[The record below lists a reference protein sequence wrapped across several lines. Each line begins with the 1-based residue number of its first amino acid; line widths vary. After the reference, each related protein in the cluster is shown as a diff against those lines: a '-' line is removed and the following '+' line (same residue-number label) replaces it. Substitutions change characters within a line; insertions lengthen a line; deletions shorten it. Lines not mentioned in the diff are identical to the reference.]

1 MHFFAHMRKK
11 TQGASANKGLNM
23 TSKSNAVYL
32 AMFVTSTACSQAFA
46 ADEQK
51 KESEIE
57 TLTIEQHRS
66 NLIGTAVSASQG
78 EVNASEIA
86 IRPMLRSGEILEW
99 VPGMVVTQHSGTGK
113 ANQYFLRGF
122 NLDHGTDFATFID
135 DMPVNMRTHG
145 HGQGYTDLNFII
157 PETIERIAYNKGA
170 YYTENG
176 DFSGAGGAN
185 LITQSQTK
193 QGTADITLGQ
203 NNYQRLAAVDSVDTG
218 SGNLLWGLELNRY
231 DGPWSDINEDLNKL
245 NVLLKYS
252 GKIAGGDFSISGM
265 AYDNSWNSADQ
276 IPQRAVEQG
285 LIDELG
291 SLDTTVGGESSRYS
305 INTQWQNEH
314 LKLSFYAINY
324 DLDLWSNFTYFLD
337 DETQGDQFEQV
348 DDRLIYGGEASYQFN
363 SPLGGNTAQHKF
375 GVQWRVD
382 DIAEVGLYRTNE
394 RARLGAIRSD
404 AVDEQS
410 IGLYWQSQIQLSD
423 RLRTQVGL
431 RYDTFNFDVNSLI
444 DTNYYGIDISDN
456 RGKKD
461 DDISSLKASLI
472 YTLNDEWESYV
483 SIGQGFHSNDARGT
497 IAQVDPLD
505 GADIEPVDPLV
516 SSLGY
521 ELGLRGYISDQLNT
535 SLALWVLKL
544 DSELL
549 FVGDAG
555 NTEASRES
563 QRQGIELTAYYR
575 INPNLTT
582 DLEYAYTDAEF
593 TDDAMEGNHIPG
605 AINNVL
611 QAGLSAQF
619 DNGLFGSFRLRYF
632 GERPLIEDASVKSDP
647 STVANLRVGYTFDDL
662 TFKLDVL
669 NLFDSKDHDIDYFYP
684 SRLANDPS
692 GAEIDDIHYHIL
704 EPRTVRVSM
713 SLAF

>member
-1 MHFFAHMRKK
+1 MYSNSLLLCFSV
-11 TQGASANKGLNM
+11 TLLSASI
-23 TSKSNAVYL
+23 SC
-32 AMFVTSTACSQAFA
+32 AMA

-51 KESEIE
+51 NESQIE
-57 TLTIEQHRS
+57 VLTIEQQRN

-78 EVNASEIA
+78 EVNAAEIA

-135 DMPVNMRTHG
+135 GMPVNMRTHG

-176 DFSGAGGAN
+176 DFSGAGSAN
-185 LITQSQTK
+185 LITQSITK
-193 QGTADITLGQ
+193 QGIAELTLGQ
-203 NNYQRLAAVDSVDTG
+203 DNYQRIAAVKSVEAG
-218 SGNLLWGLELNRY
+218 AGNLLVGLELNRY
-231 DGPWSDINEDLNKL
+231 DGPWSDIDEDLDKL
-245 NVLLKYS
+245 NLLIKYS
-252 GKIAGGDFSISGM
+252 NKVAGGNFSISAM

-276 IPQRAVEQG
+276 IPRRAVDQG

-305 INTQWQNEH
+305 INTQWHNAN

-337 DETQGDQFEQV
+337 DQTQGDQFEQV
-348 DDRLIYGGEASYQFN
+348 DERLIYGGEASYQFN
-363 SPLGGNTAQHKF
+363 SEIAGKGVQHKF
-375 GVQWRVD
+375 GLQWRVD
-382 DIAEVGLYRTNE
+382 DIDEVGLYRTNA
-394 RARLGAIRSD
+394 RNRLGAIRSD
-404 AVDEQS
+404 RVDEQS
-410 IGLYWQSQIQLSD
+410 FGLYWQSQIQLSD
-423 RLRTQVGL
+423 SLRTQIGL
-431 RYDTFNFDVNSLI
+431 RYDKFDFDVNSLI
-444 DTNYYGIDISDN
+444 DTNYYGTDLSNN
-456 RGKKD
+456 RGKED
-461 DDISSLKASLI
+461 DDITSLKASLI
-472 YTLNDEWESYV
+472 YSLSDEWESYV

-497 IAQVDPLD
+497 INQVDPID
-505 GADIEPVDPLV
+505 GANLAPVDPLV
-516 SSLGY
+516 PSLGY
-521 ELGLRGYISDQLNT
+521 ELGFRGYVSDQLNT
-535 SLALWVLKL
+535 SLAFWVLKL

-563 QRQGIELTAYYR
+563 KRQGIELTAYYR
-575 INPNLTT
+575 INPNLTL

-593 TDDAMEGNHIPG
+593 TDNAVEGKHIPG

-619 DNGLFGSFRLRYF
+619 DNGVFGSFRLRYF

-647 STVANLRVGYTFDDL
+647 TTVANLRVGYTVDDL

-669 NLFDSKDHDIDYFYP
+669 NLFDSNDHDIDYYYP
-684 SRLANDPS
+684 SRLVNEAKAD
-692 GAEIDDIHYHIL
+692 GVEDIHYHVL
-704 EPRTVRVSM
+704 EPRTIRVSV
-713 SLAF
+713 SYAF

>member
-1 MHFFAHMRKK
+1 M
-11 TQGASANKGLNM
+11 
-23 TSKSNAVYL
+23 
-32 AMFVTSTACSQAFA
+32 
-46 ADEQK
+46 
-51 KESEIE
+51 
-57 TLTIEQHRS
+57 
-66 NLIGTAVSASQG
+66 
-78 EVNASEIA
+78 
-86 IRPMLRSGEILEW
+86 
-99 VPGMVVTQHSGTGK
+99 
-113 ANQYFLRGF
+113 
-122 NLDHGTDFATFID
+122 
-135 DMPVNMRTHG
+135 
-145 HGQGYTDLNFII
+145 
-157 PETIERIAYNKGA
+157 
-170 YYTENG
+170 
-176 DFSGAGGAN
+176 
-185 LITQSQTK
+185 
-193 QGTADITLGQ
+193 
-203 NNYQRLAAVDSVDTG
+203 
-218 SGNLLWGLELNRY
+218 
-231 DGPWSDINEDLNKL
+231 
-245 NVLLKYS
+245 
-252 GKIAGGDFSISGM
+252 
-265 AYDNSWNSADQ
+265 
-276 IPQRAVEQG
+276 
-285 LIDELG
+285 
-291 SLDTTVGGESSRYS
+291 
-305 INTQWQNEH
+305 
-314 LKLSFYAINY
+314 
-324 DLDLWSNFTYFLD
+324 
-337 DETQGDQFEQV
+337 
-348 DDRLIYGGEASYQFN
+348 
-363 SPLGGNTAQHKF
+363 
-375 GVQWRVD
+375 
-382 DIAEVGLYRTNE
+382 
-394 RARLGAIRSD
+394 
-404 AVDEQS
+404 
-410 IGLYWQSQIQLSD
+410 QLSD

-444 DTNYYGIDISDN
+444 DTNYYGIDISNN

>member
-1 MHFFAHMRKK
+1 MY
-11 TQGASANKGLNM
+11 
-23 TSKSNAVYL
+23 SKSRVLYL
-32 AMFVTSTACSQAFA
+32 AAVISATSTSTTFA
-46 ADEQK
+46 ADPAEQNA
-51 KESEIE
+51 EIE
-57 TLTIEQHRS
+57 TLSIELHRS

-122 NLDHGTDFATFID
+122 NLDHGTDFATLMD
-135 DMPVNMRTHG
+135 GMPVNMRTHG

-170 YYTENG
+170 YYTATG

-185 LITQSQTK
+185 LISQSQRQ
-193 QGTADITLGQ
+193 QGVAEMTLGQ
-203 NNYQRLAAVDSVDTG
+203 DSYQRLAAVDSVDAG
-218 SGNLLWGLELNRY
+218 SGNVLWGLELNRY

-245 NVLLKYS
+245 NLLLKYS
-252 GKIAGGDFSISGM
+252 GRLADGDFSVSGM

-291 SLDTTVGGESSRYS
+291 SLDTTVGGQSSRYS
-305 INTQWQNEH
+305 INTQWHNEH
-314 LKLSFYAINY
+314 LSLSFYAINY

-337 DETQGDQFEQV
+337 DEAQGDQFEQV
-348 DDRLIYGGEASYQFN
+348 DERLIYGGEVSYQFYAQVAG
-363 SPLGGNTAQHKF
+363 LGAQHQF

-382 DIAEVGLYRTNE
+382 DIAEVGLYRTKARE
-394 RARLGAIRSD
+394 RLGAIRSD

-410 IGLYWQSQIQLSD
+410 IGLYWQSQIQLSPA
-423 RLRTQVGL
+423 LRTQLGL
-431 RYDTFNFDVNSLI
+431 RYDKFDFDVNSLI
-444 DTNYYGIDISDN
+444 DTNYYAVDVSNN
-456 RGKKD
+456 RGKQD
-461 DDISSLKASLI
+461 DAISSLKASLI
-472 YTLNDEWESYV
+472 YTLNNQWESYA

-505 GADIEPVDPLV
+505 GSDIEPVDPLV
-516 SSLGY
+516 ASLGY
-521 ELGLRGYISDQLNT
+521 ELGLRGFINEQFNT
-535 SLALWVLKL
+535 SVALWVLKL

-563 QRQGIELTAYYR
+563 HRQGIELTAYYR
-575 INPNLTT
+575 INANITA

-593 TDDAMEGNHIPG
+593 TDDAPEGKHIPG

-619 DNGLFGSFRLRYF
+619 DNGLFGSVRLRYF
-632 GERPLIEDASVKSDP
+632 GERPLIEDASVTSEA
-647 STVANLRVGYTFDDL
+647 STVTNLRVGYSFDEL

-669 NLFDSKDHDIDYFYP
+669 NLFDSNDHDIDYFYP
-684 SRLANDPS
+684 SRLASDPL
-692 GAEIDDIHYHIL
+692 GAEIDDLHYHVL
-704 EPRTVRVSM
+704 EPRTLRVSM

>member
-1 MHFFAHMRKK
+1 MY
-11 TQGASANKGLNM
+11 
-23 TSKSNAVYL
+23 SKSKLLYL
-32 AMFVTSTACSQAFA
+32 AVVISATSTSPAFA
-46 ADEQK
+46 A
-51 KESEIE
+51 ESATQNTEID
-57 TLTIEQHRS
+57 TLTIELHRS

-122 NLDHGTDFATFID
+122 NLDHGTDFATFMD
-135 DMPVNMRTHG
+135 GMPVNMRTHG

-185 LITQSQTK
+185 LISQSQVD
-193 QGTADITLGQ
+193 QGMAEITLGQ
-203 NNYQRLAAVDSVDTG
+203 DNYQRLAAVDSLSAG

-231 DGPWSDINEDLNKL
+231 DGPWSDINEDLNKINL
-245 NVLLKYS
+245 LLKYS
-252 GKIAGGDFSISGM
+252 SQLAGGEFSISGM

-291 SLDTTVGGESSRYS
+291 SLDTTVGGQSSRYS
-305 INTQWQNEH
+305 INTQWHNDN
-314 LKLSFYAINY
+314 LSLSFYAINY

-337 DETQGDQFEQV
+337 DDTQGDQFEQV
-348 DDRLIYGGEASYQFN
+348 DERNIYGGDISYQF
-363 SPLGGNTAQHKF
+363 SGSLGAMAARHKL

-382 DIAEVGLYRTNE
+382 DIAEVGLYRTQ
-394 RARLGAIRSD
+394 AREHLGAIRSD

-410 IGLYWQSQIQLSD
+410 VGLYWQSQIQLSD
-423 RLRTQVGL
+423 TLRTQLGL
-431 RYDTFNFDVNSLI
+431 RYDRFDFDVNSLI
-444 DTNYYGIDISDN
+444 DSNYYAVDLRNN
-456 RGKKD
+456 RGKQD
-461 DDISSLKASLI
+461 DAITSLKASLI
-472 YTLNDEWESYV
+472 YTLSDEWESYV

-497 IAQVDPLD
+497 IAQLDPLD
-505 GADIEPVDPLV
+505 GSNIEPVDPLV
-516 SSLGY
+516 ASLGY
-521 ELGLRGYISDQLNT
+521 ELGLRGYISDQFNT
-535 SLALWVLKL
+535 SMALWVLQL

-575 INPNLTT
+575 INPYLTA

-593 TDDAMEGNHIPG
+593 TDDAPEGKHIPG

-619 DNGLFGSFRLRYF
+619 DNGLFGSLRLRYF
-632 GERPLIEDASVKSDP
+632 GERPLIEDASVKSEP
-647 STVANLRVGYTFDDL
+647 STVANLRVGYRFEDL

-669 NLFDSKDHDIDYFYP
+669 NLFDSNDHDIDYFYP
-684 SRLANDPS
+684 SRLANDPV
-692 GAEIDDIHYHIL
+692 GAEIDDLHYHVL
-704 EPRTVRVSM
+704 EPRTLRVSM

>member
-363 SPLGGNTAQHKF
+363 SQVGGNTAQHKF

>member
-1 MHFFAHMRKK
+1 MY
-11 TQGASANKGLNM
+11 
-23 TSKSNAVYL
+23 SKSKLLYL
-32 AMFVTSTACSQAFA
+32 AVVISATSTSPAFA
-46 ADEQK
+46 A
-51 KESEIE
+51 ESATQNTEID
-57 TLTIEQHRS
+57 TLTIELHRS

-122 NLDHGTDFATFID
+122 NLDHGTDFATFMD
-135 DMPVNMRTHG
+135 GMPVNMRTHG

-185 LITQSQTK
+185 LISQSQVD
-193 QGTADITLGQ
+193 QGMAEITLGQ
-203 NNYQRLAAVDSVDTG
+203 DNYQRLAAVDSLNAG

-231 DGPWSDINEDLNKL
+231 DGPWSDINEDLNKINL
-245 NVLLKYS
+245 LLKYS
-252 GKIAGGDFSISGM
+252 GQLAGGEFSISGM

-291 SLDTTVGGESSRYS
+291 SLDTTVGGQSSRYS
-305 INTQWQNEH
+305 INTQWHNDN
-314 LKLSFYAINY
+314 LSLSFYAINY

-337 DETQGDQFEQV
+337 DDTQGDQFEQV
-348 DDRLIYGGEASYQFN
+348 DERNIYGGDISYQF
-363 SPLGGNTAQHKF
+363 SGSLGAMAARHKL

-382 DIAEVGLYRTNE
+382 DIAEVGLYRTQARE
-394 RARLGAIRSD
+394 RLGAIRSD

-410 IGLYWQSQIQLSD
+410 VGLYWQSQIQLSD
-423 RLRTQVGL
+423 TLRTQLGL
-431 RYDTFNFDVNSLI
+431 RYDRFDFDVNSLI
-444 DTNYYGIDISDN
+444 DSNYYAVDLRNN
-456 RGKKD
+456 RGKQD
-461 DDISSLKASLI
+461 DAITSLKASLI
-472 YTLNDEWESYV
+472 YTLSDEWESYV

-497 IAQVDPLD
+497 IAQLDPLD
-505 GADIEPVDPLV
+505 GSNIEPVDPLV
-516 SSLGY
+516 ASLGY
-521 ELGLRGYISDQLNT
+521 ELGLRGYISDQFNT
-535 SLALWVLKL
+535 SMALWVLQL

-575 INPNLTT
+575 INPYLTA

-593 TDDAMEGNHIPG
+593 TDDAPEGKHIPG

-619 DNGLFGSFRLRYF
+619 DNGLFGSLRLRYF
-632 GERPLIEDASVKSDP
+632 GERPLIEDASVKSEP
-647 STVANLRVGYTFDDL
+647 STVANLRVGYRFDDL

-669 NLFDSKDHDIDYFYP
+669 NLFDSNDHDIDYFYP
-684 SRLANDPS
+684 SRLANDPV
-692 GAEIDDIHYHIL
+692 GAEIDDLHYHVL
-704 EPRTVRVSM
+704 EPRTLRVSM